1 MANQTLRDLVVS
13 YAGKAANIEA
23 IMSHLTNRSGILK
36 TAQAI
41 PANYNIYHKYKKVA
55 ALPTF
60 TVGGMNQDLTD
71 VTVSNDLFQQEL
83 CSIDAI
89 QTEYKKQLD
98 NYPGGPRKFFAD
110 QFMAFIEG
118 WGQAASKQI
127 IYGTS
132 GLGNASGTIGLHQIA
147 AANGNVIVETGTTG
161 STTSIFAVK
170 YNPLTCGIL
179 FNPAVA
185 ASGNFLK
192 VTPLHGGNAYPEVIN
207 DGGSDQSKKL
217 VYGTSY
223 ESSLGFLSAS
233 SYDVAAYTRIQ
244 DDTGDV
250 PIAENMDE
258 LIDLVKGDEGST
270 FLYMNRTSKRLLAQL
285 KDGKLELG
293 AMDKNYSTRIDYW
306 DGIPCVI
313 DENILNTESTTNIV

>member
-1 MANQTLRDLVVS
+1 MANQTLRDLIVS
-13 YAGKAANIEA
+13 YAGKSANIET
-23 IMSHLTNRSGILK
+23 IMSHLTKRSGILK

-41 PANYNIYHKYKKVA
+41 PANYNIYHKYRKVA
-55 ALPTF
+55 ALPSF

-118 WGQAASKQI
+118 WGQAASNQI

-132 GLGNASGTIGLHQIA
+132 SLGNTAGVIGLHQIA
-147 AANGNVIVETGTTG
+147 TANGNVINETGTSG

-170 YNPLTCGIL
+170 FNPLTCGVL

-233 SYDVAAYTRIQ
+233 TYDVAAYRRIQ
-244 DDTGDV
+244 NDTGDT
-250 PIAENMDE
+250 PTSAYMDE
-258 LIDLVKGDEGST
+258 LIDLVHGDEGST
-270 FLYMNRTSKRLLAQL
+270 FLYLNRSAKRMLGLL

-306 DGIPCVI
+306 DGIPCVV
-313 DENILNTESTTNIV
+313 DENILSTESTTNIV